1 MLFDLN
7 KFLKKKIFDENF
19 FLFYEETDLCRR
31 IMKKNGIIY
40 SSSDLIIDHLGEKSS
55 FAAIPELKVDYV
67 KLRNWHL
74 LWSSFYYEK
83 KHFGYFFSFKK
94 HLFSLVKDAM
104 KIIFYIILF
113 NKEKYLK
120 HLYRFSGLIS
130 SMIGK
135 KSNFRI
141 Y

>member
-1 MLFDLN
+1 MQKD
-7 KFLKKKIFDENF
+7 
-19 FLFYEETDLCRR
+19 YE
-31 IMKKNGIIY
+31 KNGIIY
-40 SSSDLIIDHLGEKSS
+40 SGSDLIIEHLGEKSS
-55 FAAIPELKVDYV
+55 FGAIPELKLEYV

-83 KHFGYFFSFKK
+83 KHFGYFFSLKK
-94 HLFSLVKDAM
+94 HFLFLLKDIM
-104 KIIFYIILF
+104 KIFFYIILF
-113 NKEKYLK
+113 NKEKYFK
-120 HLYRFSGLIS
+120 HLYRFLGLFN

>member
-1 MLFDLN
+1 M
-7 KFLKKKIFDENF
+7 
-19 FLFYEETDLCRR
+19 R
-31 IMKKNGIIY
+31 
-40 SSSDLIIDHLGEKSS
+40 LGEHLDDRSNRECPGS
-55 FAAIPELKVDYV
+55 VLNITRRSISGFVDTENIEGSDAFVALRDGLTTDSPQIESKFNYV

-94 HLFSLVKDAM
+94 HLFSLVKDAI

-135 KSNFRI
+135 KSNFKI